1 MKVYKTDSEIDQLEE
16 ELFGS
21 SSCSHYTR
29 TNRRNRTNYTE
40 EDIFMPVLE
49 DIHDFFSNLP
59 GGHNY
64 TMAMAAAVIDEGFRG
79 SMGEEMLLSQDP
91 WDFD

>member
-1 MKVYKTDSEIDQLEE
+1 MKAYKTDSEIDQLEE

-29 TNRRNRTNYTE
+29 TNKRNRINYTE
-40 EDIFMPVLE
+40 DDYFMPDLE
-49 DIHDFFSNLP
+49 EINEFFSNLP
-59 GGHNY
+59 GGRNH
-64 TMAMAAAVIDEGFRG
+64 TMAMAAATIDEVFHG